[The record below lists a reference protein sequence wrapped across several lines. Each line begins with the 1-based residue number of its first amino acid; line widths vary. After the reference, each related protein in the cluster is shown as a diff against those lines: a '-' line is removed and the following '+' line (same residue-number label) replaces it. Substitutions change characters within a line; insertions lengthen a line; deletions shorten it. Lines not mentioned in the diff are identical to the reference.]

1 MCCVSGEEPF
11 HMHPTNNSFCQI
23 AQCREK
29 NHQDLHYR
37 KSINVTNKVEN
48 SGHYPHFRTFSAIA
62 QCSLAR
68 TSAEEVEEFNSGC
81 ITIVHKCQPPFFPGF
96 YIRYP
101 DVVAMDKCNPIWIS
115 WTKLGIHPD
124 IWTTGLY
131 QNGS

>member
-1 MCCVSGEEPF
+1 MY
-11 HMHPTNNSFCQI
+11 PTNNSFRQI

-29 NHQDLHYR
+29 NHPTVSALQEVYKCD
-37 KSINVTNKVEN
+37 KQGGKN
-48 SGHYPHFRTFSAIA
+48 SGHYPHFRRTFSAIA
-62 QCSLAR
+62 LCSLAR

-81 ITIVHKCQPPFFPGF
+81 ITIVHKRQPPFFPGF

-101 DVVAMDKCNPIWIS
+101 DVIAMDKRNPIWIS